1 MRRRE
6 GEERDM
12 AKYTGPVC
20 KLCRREGEKL
30 FLKGQRCFTPKCS
43 FERRGYPPGDHGRD
57 AQFRRRRVSDF
68 SRQLREKQK
77 ARRLY
82 GTGERQFRRFYQRA
96 LKRRGI
102 TGQYLLTTL
111 ERRLDNVVFRLGY
124 AENRAH
130 ARLLVTHGHF
140 NVNGRRTDVPSLLVR
155 PGDIIE
161 VRSGSRQRPYFKG
174 LGTLAETRTAPR
186 WLERDVRT
194 LSGTVLN
201 EPERQDIDASLNE
214 QLIVEFYSR

>member
-1 MRRRE
+1 
-6 GEERDM
+6 M

-30 FLKGQRCFTPKCS
+30 FLKGQRCFTPKCA

-82 GTGERQFRRFYQRA
+82 GTSERQFRRFYQRA
-96 LKRRGI
+96 LKRRGV

-140 NVNGRRTDVPSLLVR
+140 NVNGRRTDVPSLIVR
-155 PGDIIE
+155 PGDVIE
-161 VRSGSRQRPYFKG
+161 VRAGSRQRPYFKG

-186 WLERDVRT
+186 WLERDVRA
-194 LSGTVLN
+194 LSGTVLT
-201 EPERQDIDASLNE
+201 EPERQDIDATLNE
-214 QLIVEFYSR
+214 QLIVEYYSR